1 MNKKDKKTTPNMDE
15 ELLTARE
22 EAEERVRA
30 LSLEELEG
38 VSGGSGGAKGDERDI
53 MESGNMSALMDDVD
67 GWAVTQ

>member
-1 MNKKDKKTTPNMDE
+1 MDEKKITPNVDE

-38 VSGGSGGAKGDERDI
+38 VSGGSGGAKGDGRDI
-53 MESGNMSALMDDVD
+53 PESGNMSALMDDVD
-67 GWAVTQ
+67 GWAVTP